1 MAVKQSIKSQWDA
14 AKAALRGKCAALNAL
29 IREEER
35 QKSNDP
41 IPNKSQK
48 KSKVRI
54 NTKQNEASLM

>member
-14 AKAALRGKCAALNAL
+14 AKAALRAKCAALNAL